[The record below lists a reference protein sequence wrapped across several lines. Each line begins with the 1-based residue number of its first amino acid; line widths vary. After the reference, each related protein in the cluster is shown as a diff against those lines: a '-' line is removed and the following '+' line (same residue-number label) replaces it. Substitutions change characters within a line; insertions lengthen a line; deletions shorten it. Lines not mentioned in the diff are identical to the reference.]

1 MAAQKEEFVR
11 KIIHEVSENNRIN
24 TNEIKQFNMQLQT
37 EIIIKME
44 DMSQRIALLEAAMGN
59 KAKPRAERKTAT
71 AKATTA
77 PAKGAAAPAKRVP
90 VTWTQYVA
98 WKMEDNDEYYKEMMD
113 NKQYKAAADAVKGI
127 DKVKDEATKR
137 KKQGTAIAN
146 WIKQNDEELVEAIKT
161 EHKEFKA
168 NAAKTPPPVQQ
179 KADVDSDDDAG
190 AVDE

>member
-1 MAAQKEEFVR
+1 MANPKEEFVR
-11 KIIHEVSENNRIN
+11 KIIHEVSENNRTN
-24 TNEIKQFNMQLQT
+24 TNELKQFYMQLQT
-37 EIIIKME
+37 EMVIKLE
-44 DMSQRIALLEAAMGN
+44 DMSQRIALLEAAAGN

-71 AKATTA
+71 AKAAA
-77 PAKGAAAPAKRVP
+77 PAKGAATPAKRVP

-179 KADVDSDDDAG
+179 KAEVDSDDDAG
-190 AVDE
+190 AAGE